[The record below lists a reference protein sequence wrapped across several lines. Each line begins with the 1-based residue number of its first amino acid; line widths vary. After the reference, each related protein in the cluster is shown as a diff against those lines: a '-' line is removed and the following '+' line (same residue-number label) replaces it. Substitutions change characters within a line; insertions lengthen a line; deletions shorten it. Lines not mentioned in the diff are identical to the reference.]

1 MDEMLAFVVS
11 ILPPSVEKVEGWRAP
26 SSDTLSSSAFL
37 DEPQEVLALYGDD
50 QRVVPDVDAVLLE
63 LPDGTRQCVGQLRP
77 IALNLN
83 ERGVAVSSATSE
95 YLTGPQ

>member
-1 MDEMLAFVVS
+1 M
-11 ILPPSVEKVEGWRAP
+11 RAAVP
-26 SSDTLSSSAFL
+26 AARGRSAPTTLYFDSSSSAFL

-95 YLTGPQ
+95 YLISGTGPQ